1 MQRTRSR
8 FRLGLGVAVG
18 LLGGGVIWGF
28 YGTRNESR
36 PVAERAKSLAG
47 EAGAVDYEAAWVKS
61 EGSDVAG
68 LADKLR
74 ARFRRPNVRADE
86 VVLVFKDAAARRSF
100 EERAAGAGVVPLAGI
115 EALQAVR
122 ARVSDYAAFAREL
135 GAHAGDYATVGAN
148 VILEAPVPPSD
159 LERTMAG
166 AAPVGGDLLA
176 TLGVRGDNARWG
188 EGVVVAVLDGGVA
201 PDPTLGARL
210 RYLDIGYGLAGG
222 GEGGAHALAVAAL
235 AAGGAPDARGVAP
248 GATVLSVR
256 VTGADGAGDTFSVA
270 RGVVAAVEAGAQ
282 VINISLGGYATSSI
296 LGAAV
301 EQALAAGVAVVAAS
315 GNDQATRLSWPA
327 AYPGVVSVGAVDA
340 AGQQAIFSNAGE
352 GLQLT
357 APGYAIETAGPGGTR
372 VAFSGT
378 SASSPVVAGAIAAL
392 MSQTPGLGA
401 IPSADLLATYAND
414 GGSAGTDPDYGRGS
428 VNLGWALER
437 ANAARRDVAVSG
449 LNARLKE
456 GVVEIV
462 VQNRGAVATSGLAL
476 TVDAGGGGENHPVPK
491 LAAGASATVRVPVR
505 VPVAG
510 SVLRVA
516 ARLEL
521 PVGMRDDEPG
531 NNARAGV
538 IQVQRPAAK

>member
-1 MQRTRSR
+1 
-8 FRLGLGVAVG
+8 
-18 LLGGGVIWGF
+18 
-28 YGTRNESR
+28 
-36 PVAERAKSLAG
+36 
-47 EAGAVDYEAAWVKS
+47 
-61 EGSDVAG
+61 
-68 LADKLR
+68 
-74 ARFRRPNVRADE
+74 
-86 VVLVFKDAAARRSF
+86 
-100 EERAAGAGVVPLAGI
+100 
-115 EALQAVR
+115 
-122 ARVSDYAAFAREL
+122 
-135 GAHAGDYATVGAN
+135 
-148 VILEAPVPPSD
+148 
-159 LERTMAG
+159 
-166 AAPVGGDLLA
+166 
-176 TLGVRGDNARWG
+176 
-188 EGVVVAVLDGGVA
+188 
-201 PDPTLGARL
+201 DPALGARL

-235 AAGGAPDARGVAP
+235 VAGGAPDTRGVAP

-378 SASSPVVAGAIAAL
+378 SASAPVVAGAIAAL
-392 MSQTPGLGA
+392 ISQTPGLGA
-401 IPSADLLATYAND
+401 IPAADLLATYAND
-414 GGSAGTDPDYGRGS
+414 GGVAGTDPDYGRGS
-428 VNLGWALER
+428 VNLGWALDR
-437 ANAARRDVAVSG
+437 ANTARRDVAVSG

-456 GVVEIV
+456 NVVEIV
-462 VQNRGAVATSGLAL
+462 VQNRGAVAANGLAL
-476 TVDAGGGGENHPVPK
+476 TVDAGVGGESYAVPN
-491 LAAGASATVRVPVR
+491 LAAGASATVRVPVK
-505 VPVAG
+505 VKVAG

-516 ARLEL
+516 TRLEL
-521 PVGMRDDEPG
+521 PVGMMDDEP
-531 NNARAGV
+531 NNNVRVGVMVVPAEAERPHAR
-538 IQVQRPAAK
+538 